1 MSKGGGKLAEK
12 KPPLKELLLQAGFDS
27 IAAHGWQDLSLR
39 KLASSCKVSHVASY
53 RHFKNKDDLMFALVP
68 IISKHF
74 ADFLKESEKED
85 QAPREKILQLALQ
98 FINYSQVHANF
109 FDFLFLSKYSLAT
122 QNDDTGQIE
131 LEKRVASFDYNKEK
145 IEEFIQSLDGD
156 YDFNQVFM
164 HLGSFVFGI
173 SLLVRQKIYPA
184 DKKELTSLIQ
194 TTLAFYQ

>member
-1 MSKGGGKLAEK
+1 MAEK

-39 KLASSCKVSHVASY
+39 KLASSCKASHVASY

-98 FINYSQVHANF
+98 VINYSQVHANF

-122 QNDDTGQIE
+122 QNDDTGQME

-173 SLLVRQKIYPA
+173 SLIVRQKIYPA

>member
-1 MSKGGGKLAEK
+1 MAEK

-85 QAPREKILQLALQ
+85 QSPREKILQLALQ

-122 QNDDTGQIE
+122 QNDDTGQME

>member
-1 MSKGGGKLAEK
+1 MAEK
-12 KPPLKELLLQAGFDS
+12 KPPLKEILLQAGFDS

-85 QAPREKILQLALQ
+85 KAPREKILQLALQ

-173 SLLVRQKIYPA
+173 SLLVRQKIYLA

>member
-1 MSKGGGKLAEK
+1 MAEK

-39 KLASSCKVSHVASY
+39 KLASSCKASHVASY

-122 QNDDTGQIE
+122 QNDDTGQME

>member
-1 MSKGGGKLAEK
+1 MAEK

-27 IAAHGWQDLSLR
+27 IAAQGWQDLSLR

-85 QAPREKILQLALQ
+85 QSPREKILQLALQ

>member
-1 MSKGGGKLAEK
+1 MAEK

-39 KLASSCKVSHVASY
+39 KLASSCKASHVASY

>member
-1 MSKGGGKLAEK
+1 MAEK
-12 KPPLKELLLQAGFDS
+12 KPPLKELLLQAGFDN
-27 IAAHGWQDLSLR
+27 IASQGWQDLSLR

-53 RHFKNKDDLMFALVP
+53 RYFKNKDDLMFALVP
-68 IISKHF
+68 RISKHL

-109 FDFLFLSKYSLAT
+109 FDFLFLSKYSLAM
-122 QNDDTGQIE
+122 QNDDTGQME